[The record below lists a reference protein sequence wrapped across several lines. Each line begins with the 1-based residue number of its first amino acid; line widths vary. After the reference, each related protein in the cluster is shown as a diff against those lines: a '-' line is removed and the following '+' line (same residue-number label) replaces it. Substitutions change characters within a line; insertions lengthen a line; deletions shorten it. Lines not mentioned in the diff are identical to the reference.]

1 MTLGLLV
8 CCAGMAHAQ
17 YDFQAALD
25 NMEATLQVATLNA
38 WSTTVWQYVVPNP
51 PGSAPWAQLA
61 PRFYDIDN
69 TGDGIDDDDLLAML
83 QLILNDDPCTRA
95 LIGDAKMDQ
104 VQAAFAANQAR
115 VDDFEL
121 SLCLQ
126 IMDTSRIDAQTKS
139 LSVNNAPIRM
149 ANTVL
154 TTGAEVTLPLQ
165 VQYLFLWWDVD
176 TKTTVP
182 SLWGPGGIL
191 DAAAPG
197 FGATVRDL
205 LAAYIT
211 IGDPNG
217 LDYMQAVMA
226 QTIARGVLPNI
237 MELILGGIKSGKSAS
252 EPMLETGLPGKDGEK
267 YYVIPALSTIN
278 IDRTYNPPFHIDISS
293 SSDPPDTEWINIRR
307 IVARLD
313 GPCVTSGL
321 NTWMANY
328 KVDNTNGFTS
338 LPTLLAATGNLNGDA
353 NTNLYSYANIAGRNR
368 TIFLEEEH
376 AAYPTPLTLALQP
389 IGTGAPIPYG
399 GTPKTLTVAVRIGD
413 DMPYAYQW
421 YRGLVAGDLSPISG
435 ATAASYIAS
444 STVPGNWYYRC
455 DVSTLCGTETTA
467 SNEVLVQV
475 LNPPITFSAQPAGAT
490 LTWGAAYNG
499 LSVTAA
505 QQDGTLTYQW
515 QQDPDGGGPLPLA
528 DIPGATGSSYPIASA
543 NFSHRGT
550 YRCVVTS
557 TTFGNTAN
565 SNQVSI
571 DVSSPTPSIS
581 QHPAD
586 LTLEEGQAGQLVC
599 DATIAGSGS
608 LTFQWERNG
617 VPVTG
622 VIPGPGPVVYD
633 ILSMGLGDV
642 GNYRCKITSVEFG
655 TFKYTTGAQVSLAA
669 GDSVRYVDKMASR
682 PGSNPAG
689 TTWEDAFATIQE
701 GIDAVFAEGGGE
713 VWVAGGPAPGGYVY
727 NELRTELWGNALVE
741 GSLILKDNVAVYGGF
756 EGYAGQKE
764 AARGQRGVR
773 RAVTIIDGS
782 ASMGGSPAY
791 HVVVVGNG
799 ENDTDPTIG
808 AVLDGFDVRGGRAA
822 GIPGDYHTFRGAGL
836 YNWIS
841 RPVIANCTFY
851 DNAAKVAGGAI
862 ANESFGIAE
871 ANANIQNCV
880 FWGNLCN
887 REMDTANNPV
897 RGGGAMFN
905 NMAYPTILY
914 STFVANDVDEL
925 AVPAGAIGLASGGIL
940 NFETRPALTIS
951 SSIFW
956 ANPDG
961 PMETVCVLG
970 SPTCGPPTIVASN
983 MQAVDPAFATGGPEF
998 FLSPGSPSINA
1009 GDPAMP
1015 APLRDLPGAPRPQGP
1030 FVDQGAYEYTVDPIA
1045 LCLAAELTLDTV
1057 TNQVTLLPSTVY
1069 DPSSSAPG
1077 GLWGML
1083 IDGADSVLLDC
1094 SDLGVGQHTLTLIDF
1109 QGNTGTCTADVTV
1122 KDDVDPVAVCKDIT
1136 VQLDATGNYTL
1147 SAGEI
1152 DNGSTDNCEPT
1163 VNLSIPP
1170 TSFDCSDIGSST
1182 IVTLTATDSDGNF
1195 GTCTAS
1201 VSVEDVT
1208 PPTVITQNISVN
1220 LSASGTVTITPDEVD
1235 GGTLDACDP
1244 APGLALDVTTFT
1256 CADLG
1261 DNTVTLTATDQYGN
1275 AGSATATVTVNDVT
1289 APMLALTG
1297 SNLVVVKIFRDT
1309 YAEQG
1314 AVFSDACDG
1323 TGAATPTYPAPITG
1337 DGWVPQ
1343 PGDEGLYTITYN
1355 YTDGSGNAA
1364 TPTTRQVQVIANFA
1378 PTLTLSGSNPYYLQC
1393 NEAYVDPGATA
1404 SDVEDGDLTSEIV
1417 APPELPIPPSMPGAT
1432 FTLTY
1437 TVTDH
1442 DPNNPLTTVA
1452 TRTVIVVDNLV
1463 PMLTLL
1469 GDDLVGVQ
1477 VGDTSYVDAGAT
1489 ALDDCEGDLTASIVV
1504 DDPVDINVSDVYTV
1518 TYTVQ
1523 DSSGNAAAPV
1533 TRTVWVG
1540 DLLHFVIPPASQD
1553 AYVDDAPFQLNA
1565 TWAGGLNT
1573 YAYEWFRNGSS
1584 VGSGSLSG
1592 NTMSLT
1598 VTPGALSV
1606 GTYTYFAEVTDT
1618 LTTVISESA
1627 QVVIGDHISLTPLAD
1642 DEVVPDNDFSLSVTA
1657 TGGIGALSYE
1667 WQKFSDAKAWTV
1679 LADGGNISGTSTST
1693 LFFTPFVEGDDG
1705 QYRVVVSDLYESV
1718 ESNVATITEG
1728 TGVPLAGGLGL
1739 AALAALSALGG
1750 ALAIR
1755 RRK

>member
-17 YDFQAALD
+17 YDFQVALD
-25 NMEATLQVATLNA
+25 TMEATLNVATVNT

-83 QLILNDDPCTRA
+83 QLILNNDPCTRA

-115 VDDFEL
+115 VDDFEM

-126 IMDTSRIDAQTKS
+126 INDSSRVTGYAGGVSIP
-139 LSVNNAPIRM
+139 NNTPIRM
-149 ANTVL
+149 DQTTLVTGQTVS
-154 TTGAEVTLPLQ
+154 LPLEGRI
-165 VQYLFLWWDVD
+165 LFIWVGLATDAPI
-176 TKTTVP
+176 P
-182 SLWGPGGIL
+182 SLWGDDGIL
-191 DAAAPG
+191 DGAAPG
-197 FGATVRDL
+197 FGNTVRDM

-211 IGDPNG
+211 IGDVNG
-217 LDYMQAVMA
+217 VDHMEAVIA
-226 QTIARGVLPNI
+226 QTVARGVMPNI
-237 MELILGGIKSGKSAS
+237 AQIILGAIGGKDVKDV
-252 EPMLETGLPGKDGEK
+252 MLELGLPDKQGEK
-267 YYVIPALSTIN
+267 YTLPAISNIVVDQTFNPVFHIVTKKNPDGSDAEWIDIIRLVATIN
-278 IDRTYNPPFHIDISS
+278 G
-293 SSDPPDTEWINIRR
+293 
-307 IVARLD
+307 ACL
-313 GPCVTSGL
+313 TSGL

-338 LPTLLAATGNLNGDA
+338 LPTLLAASGNLNGDA
-353 NTNLYSYANIAGRNR
+353 NTNLFSYANIAGRNR

-376 AAYPTPLTLALQP
+376 VAYPTPLTLALQP
-389 IGTGAPIPYG
+389 TGTGTPISYG

-421 YRGLVAGDLSPISG
+421 YRGLVAGALSPISG

-455 DVSTLCGTETTA
+455 DVSTLCGTETKA

-475 LNPPITFSAQPAGAT
+475 LNPPITFSAQPTGAT
-490 LTWGAAYNG
+490 LTWGATYNG
-499 LSVTAA
+499 LSVTAV

-528 DIPGATGSSYPIASA
+528 NIPGATGNSYPIASA

-599 DATIAGSGS
+599 DATVAGSGS

-633 ILSMGLGDV
+633 IPSMGLGDV

-669 GDSVRYVDKMASR
+669 GDSVRYVDKMAPR
-682 PGSNPAG
+682 PGTNPLG

-713 VWVAGGPAPGGYVY
+713 VWVAGGPTPGGYVY
-727 NELRTELWGNALVE
+727 NELRTELWGNVLVE

-851 DNAAKVAGGAI
+851 DNVAEVAGGAI

-887 REMDTANNPV
+887 RGMDTANNPV

-905 NMAYPTILY
+905 NRAYPTILY
-914 STFVANDVDEL
+914 STFVANDVDAL

-961 PMETVCVLG
+961 PMQTVCVLG
-970 SPTCGPPTIVASN
+970 SPTCAPPTIVASN
-983 MQAVDPAFATGGPEF
+983 MQAFDPLFATGGPEF
-998 FLSPGSPSINA
+998 FLSPGSPSINT

-1122 KDDVDPVAVCKDIT
+1122 KDDVDPVAVCKNIT

-1163 VNLSIPP
+1163 VTLSIPP

-1182 IVTLTATDSDGNF
+1182 IVTLSATDSDGNF

-1201 VSVEDVT
+1201 VSVEDST
-1208 PPTVITQNISVN
+1208 PPVVDTQDISVN
-1220 LSASGTVTITPDEVD
+1220 LDQSGNVTITPDEVD
-1235 GGTLDACDP
+1235 GGTQDACDP

-1275 AGSATATVTVNDVT
+1275 ADSATATVTVNDVT

-1309 YAEQG
+1309 YAELG

-1323 TGAATPTYPAPITG
+1323 TGAATPSYQAPITG

-1343 PGDEGLYTITYN
+1343 PGDEGLYTVTYD

-1364 TPTTRQVQVIANFA
+1364 TPITRQVQVIANFA
-1378 PTLTLSGSNPYYLQC
+1378 PTISISGSNPYFLQC
-1393 NEAYVDPGATA
+1393 KEAYADPGATA
-1404 SDVEDGDLTSEIV
+1404 SDVEDGDLTLEIV
-1417 APPELPIPPSMPGAT
+1417 APPELPIGPSLPGAT

-1437 TVTDH
+1437 TVTDN
-1442 DPNNPLTTVA
+1442 DPNNPLTAVA

-1477 VGDTSYVDAGAT
+1477 LGDTSYVDAGAT

-1504 DDPVDINVSDVYTV
+1504 DNPVDINVSDVYTV

-1553 AYVDDAPFQLNA
+1553 AYLDDAPFQLSA

-1584 VGSGSLSG
+1584 VGGGAVSG

-1606 GTYTYFAEVTDT
+1606 GTYSYFAEVTDT

-1627 QVVIGDHISLTPLAD
+1627 QVVIGDHISLTGLAD
-1642 DEVVPDNDFSLSVTA
+1642 DVAVPGNDFSLSVTA

-1679 LADGGNISGTSTST
+1679 LADGGNISGTSTNT
-1693 LFFTPFVEGDDG
+1693 LFFTPFLEGDGG

-1718 ESNVATITEG
+1718 ESNVATITQG

>member
-1 MTLGLLV
+1 
-8 CCAGMAHAQ
+8 
-17 YDFQAALD
+17 
-25 NMEATLQVATLNA
+25 
-38 WSTTVWQYVVPNP
+38 
-51 PGSAPWAQLA
+51 
-61 PRFYDIDN
+61 
-69 TGDGIDDDDLLAML
+69 
-83 QLILNDDPCTRA
+83 
-95 LIGDAKMDQ
+95 
-104 VQAAFAANQAR
+104 
-115 VDDFEL
+115 
-121 SLCLQ
+121 
-126 IMDTSRIDAQTKS
+126 
-139 LSVNNAPIRM
+139 
-149 ANTVL
+149 
-154 TTGAEVTLPLQ
+154 
-165 VQYLFLWWDVD
+165 
-176 TKTTVP
+176 
-182 SLWGPGGIL
+182 
-191 DAAAPG
+191 
-197 FGATVRDL
+197 
-205 LAAYIT
+205 
-211 IGDPNG
+211 
-217 LDYMQAVMA
+217 
-226 QTIARGVLPNI
+226 
-237 MELILGGIKSGKSAS
+237 
-252 EPMLETGLPGKDGEK
+252 
-267 YYVIPALSTIN
+267 
-278 IDRTYNPPFHIDISS
+278 
-293 SSDPPDTEWINIRR
+293 
-307 IVARLD
+307 
-313 GPCVTSGL
+313 
-321 NTWMANY
+321 
-328 KVDNTNGFTS
+328 
-338 LPTLLAATGNLNGDA
+338 
-353 NTNLYSYANIAGRNR
+353 
-368 TIFLEEEH
+368 
-376 AAYPTPLTLALQP
+376 
-389 IGTGAPIPYG
+389 
-399 GTPKTLTVAVRIGD
+399 
-413 DMPYAYQW
+413 
-421 YRGLVAGDLSPISG
+421 
-435 ATAASYIAS
+435 
-444 STVPGNWYYRC
+444 
-455 DVSTLCGTETTA
+455 
-467 SNEVLVQV
+467 
-475 LNPPITFSAQPAGAT
+475 
-490 LTWGAAYNG
+490 
-499 LSVTAA
+499 
-505 QQDGTLTYQW
+505 
-515 QQDPDGGGPLPLA
+515 
-528 DIPGATGSSYPIASA
+528 
-543 NFSHRGT
+543 
-550 YRCVVTS
+550 
-557 TTFGNTAN
+557 
-565 SNQVSI
+565 
-571 DVSSPTPSIS
+571 
-581 QHPAD
+581 
-586 LTLEEGQAGQLVC
+586 
-599 DATIAGSGS
+599 
-608 LTFQWERNG
+608 
-617 VPVTG
+617 
-622 VIPGPGPVVYD
+622 
-633 ILSMGLGDV
+633 
-642 GNYRCKITSVEFG
+642 
-655 TFKYTTGAQVSLAA
+655 
-669 GDSVRYVDKMASR
+669 
-682 PGSNPAG
+682 
-689 TTWEDAFATIQE
+689 
-701 GIDAVFAEGGGE
+701 
-713 VWVAGGPAPGGYVY
+713 
-727 NELRTELWGNALVE
+727 
-741 GSLILKDNVAVYGGF
+741 
-756 EGYAGQKE
+756 
-764 AARGQRGVR
+764 
-773 RAVTIIDGS
+773 
-782 ASMGGSPAY
+782 
-791 HVVVVGNG
+791 
-799 ENDTDPTIG
+799 
-808 AVLDGFDVRGGRAA
+808 
-822 GIPGDYHTFRGAGL
+822 
-836 YNWIS
+836 
-841 RPVIANCTFY
+841 
-851 DNAAKVAGGAI
+851 
-862 ANESFGIAE
+862 
-871 ANANIQNCV
+871 
-880 FWGNLCN
+880 
-887 REMDTANNPV
+887 
-897 RGGGAMFN
+897 
-905 NMAYPTILY
+905 
-914 STFVANDVDEL
+914 
-925 AVPAGAIGLASGGIL
+925 
-940 NFETRPALTIS
+940 
-951 SSIFW
+951 
-956 ANPDG
+956 
-961 PMETVCVLG
+961 
-970 SPTCGPPTIVASN
+970 
-983 MQAVDPAFATGGPEF
+983 
-998 FLSPGSPSINA
+998 
-1009 GDPAMP
+1009 
-1015 APLRDLPGAPRPQGP
+1015 
-1030 FVDQGAYEYTVDPIA
+1030 
-1045 LCLAAELTLDTV
+1045 
-1057 TNQVTLLPSTVY
+1057 
-1069 DPSSSAPG
+1069 
-1077 GLWGML
+1077 
-1083 IDGADSVLLDC
+1083 
-1094 SDLGVGQHTLTLIDF
+1094 LGVGQHTLTLIDF